1 MKRIEIEAFA
11 ELPPELEHFTRGAKL
26 YDSSCSPEA
35 RVIFIDRGA
44 GYYLKSAPKGTLQRE
59 ALMARY
65 FNSKGLSPAVLEYI
79 SRDVDWLLTERL
91 DGEDATHPDYLCDP
105 ARLAAFMGATLR
117 ELHGLDFSDCPVS
130 DRMKEYFDTV
140 ERNHAR
146 GAYDLSYC
154 DLASADAAYSLAM
167 SGRDSLTDRVLLH
180 GDFCLPNFIMKDW
193 RLSGFIDLGAAGVG
207 DRHIDLFW
215 GAWTLN
221 FNLKTDKYRDIFFD
235 AYGRELI
242 SPDAL
247 RVIGAAE
254 AFG

>member
-1 MKRIEIEAFA
+1 
-11 ELPPELEHFTRGAKL
+11 
-26 YDSSCSPEA
+26 
-35 RVIFIDRGA
+35 
-44 GYYLKSAPKGTLQRE
+44 
-59 ALMARY
+59 
-65 FNSKGLSPAVLEYI
+65 
-79 SRDVDWLLTERL
+79 
-91 DGEDATHPDYLCDP
+91 
-105 ARLAAFMGATLR
+105 
-117 ELHGLDFSDCPVS
+117 
-130 DRMKEYFDTV
+130 
-140 ERNHAR
+140 
-146 GAYDLSYC
+146 
-154 DLASADAAYSLAM
+154 M

-221 FNLKTDKYRDIFFD
+221 FNLKTDRYRDIFFD